1 MRREEEIKT
10 SLELALEEILRF
22 DRMNVWISV
31 VDRPI
36 TKILEEAGVR
46 KGYSPFVLK
55 ALSKI
60 GLIEVNGV
68 NRHQRY
74 MIKSQVIPDIKF
86 LVDTIR
92 KDYSSECAK
101 YQNTYLLKKKAL
113 TAEANEFDKYPPS
126 SKSDLTPPRTYSRK
140 DAQQDLEFSPAVK
153 VKRQVIIPNLGDMRF
168 ALKDGGIVEGKI
180 ISLHYAD
187 DRKSILYNL
196 EIISKEWINWN
207 SCNKNCDEDQN
218 TIPEKYCVMIDM
230 GVKDLFETPMEV
242 AEYLTRH
249 TLKYIKR

>member
-1 MRREEEIKT
+1 MKREEEIKT

-31 VDRPI
+31 VERPI

-101 YQNTYLLKKKAL
+101 YKNTYLLKKKAL

-126 SKSDLTPPRTYSRK
+126 PKSDLTPKRTYSRK
-140 DAQQDLEFSPAVK
+140 DAQQDIEFSPAVK
-153 VKRQVIIPNLGDMRF
+153 VKRQVVIPTLGDMRF

-180 ISLHYAD
+180 VSLHYAD

-196 EIISKEWINWN
+196 EIVNSKWQSIYKDLEN
-207 SCNKNCDEDQN
+207 SETPD
-218 TIPEKYCVMIDM
+218 IPEKYCVMIDL

>member
-1 MRREEEIKT
+1 MKREEEIKT

-31 VDRPI
+31 VERPI

-92 KDYSSECAK
+92 KDYNSECAK

-126 SKSDLTPPRTYSRK
+126 PKSDLTPKRTYSRK
-140 DAQQDLEFSPAVK
+140 DAQQDIEFSPAVK
-153 VKRQVIIPNLGDMRF
+153 VKRQVVIPTLGDMRF
-168 ALKDGGIVEGKI
+168 VLKDGGIVEGKI
-180 ISLHYAD
+180 VSLHYAD

-196 EIISKEWINWN
+196 EIVNSKWQSMCKDLEN
-207 SCNKNCDEDQN
+207 SETPD
-218 TIPEKYCVMIDM
+218 IPEKYCVMIDL

-242 AEYLTRH
+242 AEYLTRY

>member
-1 MRREEEIKT
+1 MSREEEIKT

-126 SKSDLTPPRTYSRK
+126 SKSDLTPPRTNSRK

-153 VKRQVIIPNLGDMRF
+153 VKRQVVIPTLGDMRF

-180 ISLHYAD
+180 VSLHYAD

-196 EIISKEWINWN
+196 EIVNSKWQSIYKDLEN
-207 SCNKNCDEDQN
+207 SE
-218 TIPEKYCVMIDM
+218 TSAIPEKYCVMIDL

>member
-31 VDRPI
+31 VERPI

-126 SKSDLTPPRTYSRK
+126 PKSDLTPKRTYSRK

-153 VKRQVIIPNLGDMRF
+153 VKRQVVIPTLGDMRF

-180 ISLHYAD
+180 VSLRYAD

-196 EIISKEWINWN
+196 EIVNSKWQSMCKDLENV
-207 SCNKNCDEDQN
+207 E
-218 TIPEKYCVMIDM
+218 TPATPEKYCVMIDL

>member
-1 MRREEEIKT
+1 MKREEEIKT

-31 VDRPI
+31 RERPI

-68 NRHQRY
+68 NCHQRY
-74 MIKSQVIPDIKF
+74 MIKSQAIPDIKF

-113 TAEANEFDKYPPS
+113 TAEVNEFDKYPPS
-126 SKSDLTPPRTYSRK
+126 PKSDLTPKRTYSRK

-153 VKRQVIIPNLGDMRF
+153 VKRQVVIPTLGDMRF

-180 ISLHYAD
+180 VSLHYAD

-196 EIISKEWINWN
+196 EIVNSKWQSMSKDLETV
-207 SCNKNCDEDQN
+207 E
-218 TIPEKYCVMIDM
+218 TPAIPEKYCVMSDL
-230 GVKDLFETPMEV
+230 GLKDLFENPMEV

>member
-1 MRREEEIKT
+1 MKREEEIKT

-31 VDRPI
+31 RERPI
-36 TKILEEAGVR
+36 TKILEESGST
-46 KGYSPFVLK
+46 KNYSPFVLK
-55 ALSKI
+55 ALSKV
-60 GLIEVNGV
+60 GLVEVDGKNS
-68 NRHQRY
+68 HQRY

-86 LVDTIR
+86 LTDTIYN
-92 KDYSSECAK
+92 DYNERYTK
-101 YQNTYLLKKKAL
+101 YQNNRYLKIKELK
-113 TAEANEFDKYPPS
+113 AEINEFDKYPPS
-126 SKSDLTPPRTYSRK
+126 PKSDLTPKRTYSRK

-153 VKRQVIIPNLGDMRF
+153 VKRQVVIPTLGDMRF
-168 ALKDGGIVEGKI
+168 ALKDGEIVEGKI
-180 ISLHYAD
+180 VSLHYAD

-196 EIISKEWINWN
+196 EIVNSKWQSIYKDLEN
-207 SCNKNCDEDQN
+207 SE
-218 TIPEKYCVMIDM
+218 TSAIPEKYCVMIDL

>member
-1 MRREEEIKT
+1 MKREEEIKT

-31 VDRPI
+31 VERPI

-126 SKSDLTPPRTYSRK
+126 PKSDLTPKRTYSRK
-140 DAQQDLEFSPAVK
+140 DAQQDIEFSPAVK
-153 VKRQVIIPNLGDMRF
+153 VKRQVVIPTLGDMRF

-180 ISLHYAD
+180 VSLHYAD

-196 EIISKEWINWN
+196 EIVNSKWQSIYKDLEN
-207 SCNKNCDEDQN
+207 SETPD
-218 TIPEKYCVMIDM
+218 IPEKYCVMIDL

>member
-36 TKILEEAGVR
+36 TKILEEAGVG

-86 LVDTIR
+86 LADTIR
-92 KDYSSECAK
+92 KDYSSERAK

-126 SKSDLTPPRTYSRK
+126 SKSDLTPSRTYSRK

-153 VKRQVIIPNLGDMRF
+153 VKRQVVIPTLGDMRF
-168 ALKDGGIVEGKI
+168 ALKDGEIVEGKI
-180 ISLHYAD
+180 VSLHYAD

-196 EIISKEWINWN
+196 EIVNSKWQSIYKDLEN
-207 SCNKNCDEDQN
+207 SE
-218 TIPEKYCVMIDM
+218 TSAIPEKYCVMIDL

>member
-31 VDRPI
+31 VERPI

-74 MIKSQVIPDIKF
+74 MIKSQIIPDIKF

-92 KDYSSECAK
+92 KDYSSEYAK

-126 SKSDLTPPRTYSRK
+126 PKSDLTPKRTYSRK

-153 VKRQVIIPNLGDMRF
+153 VKRQVVIPTLGDMRF

-180 ISLHYAD
+180 VSLHYAD

-196 EIISKEWINWN
+196 EIVNSKWQSMSKDLETVETP
-207 SCNKNCDEDQN
+207 D
-218 TIPEKYCVMIDM
+218 IPEKYCVMIDL